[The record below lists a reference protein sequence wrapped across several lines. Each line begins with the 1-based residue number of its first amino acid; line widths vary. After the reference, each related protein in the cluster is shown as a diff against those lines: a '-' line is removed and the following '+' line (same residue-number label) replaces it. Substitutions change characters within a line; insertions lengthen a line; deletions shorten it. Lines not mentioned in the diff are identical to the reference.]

1 MFNFL
6 QVNEYYEEKKS
17 SLSGLMAAAIAALGI
32 AVLPACGDDAAD
44 KAASKPPVQQTTA
57 AKEDKDTLAAARNQF
72 ADVKLAAGP
81 LKQQVELCFFDTGSL
96 TSCSDDQKGLGWD
109 LKRAVDDTA
118 DQHIAGV
125 SVKNGK
131 ITLTSRGISVSGKDS
146 FSLILVSALTK
157 ENGSD
162 VVSWKVDPASTC
174 MSAGL
179 CEYEKAL
186 RQAQMAEEE
195 KKDPLGAARKKFSS
209 VSSAASALKIQV
221 ELCFF
226 DTGSLTSCS
235 DDQKGIGWDLKRAA
249 ADTAGDYLASTS
261 VKKGVISLTSRDI
274 KFNGTDTFSLI
285 LVPALTKEN
294 GSDVVSW
301 KVDPASTCLAAGL
314 CEDKKTGM

>member
-1 MFNFL
+1 
-6 QVNEYYEEKKS
+6 
-17 SLSGLMAAAIAALGI
+17 MA
-32 AVLPACGDDAAD
+32 P
-44 KAASKPPVQQTTA
+44 
-57 AKEDKDTLAAARNQF
+57 R
-72 ADVKLAAGP
+72 
-81 LKQQVELCFFDTGSL
+81 
-96 TSCSDDQKGLGWD
+96 
-109 LKRAVDDTA
+109 
-118 DQHIAGV
+118 
-125 SVKNGK
+125 
-131 ITLTSRGISVSGKDS
+131 
-146 FSLILVSALTK
+146 
-157 ENGSD
+157 
-162 VVSWKVDPASTC
+162 
-174 MSAGL
+174 
-179 CEYEKAL
+179 
-186 RQAQMAEEE
+186 
-195 KKDPLGAARKKFSS
+195 
-209 VSSAASALKIQV
+209 ALKIQV

>member
-1 MFNFL
+1 MK
-6 QVNEYYEEKKS
+6 KKS

-32 AVLPACGDDAAD
+32 AVLPACGDDAADKAAAD

-81 LKQQVELCFFDTGSL
+81 LKQ
-96 TSCSDDQKGLGWD
+96 
-109 LKRAVDDTA
+109 
-118 DQHIAGV
+118 
-125 SVKNGK
+125 
-131 ITLTSRGISVSGKDS
+131 
-146 FSLILVSALTK
+146 
-157 ENGSD
+157 
-162 VVSWKVDPASTC
+162 
-174 MSAGL
+174 
-179 CEYEKAL
+179 
-186 RQAQMAEEE
+186 
-195 KKDPLGAARKKFSS
+195 
-209 VSSAASALKIQV
+209 QV

>member
-1 MFNFL
+1 MK
-6 QVNEYYEEKKS
+6 KKS

-146 FSLILVSALTK
+146 FSLILV
-157 ENGSD
+157 
-162 VVSWKVDPASTC
+162 
-174 MSAGL
+174 
-179 CEYEKAL
+179 
-186 RQAQMAEEE
+186 
-195 KKDPLGAARKKFSS
+195 
-209 VSSAASALKIQV
+209 
-221 ELCFF
+221 
-226 DTGSLTSCS
+226 
-235 DDQKGIGWDLKRAA
+235 
-249 ADTAGDYLASTS
+249 
-261 VKKGVISLTSRDI
+261 
-274 KFNGTDTFSLI
+274 
-285 LVPALTKEN
+285 PALTKEN

>member
-1 MFNFL
+1 MK
-6 QVNEYYEEKKS
+6 KKS

-32 AVLPACGDDAAD
+32 AVLPACGDDAADKAAAD

-174 MSAGL
+174 
-179 CEYEKAL
+179 
-186 RQAQMAEEE
+186 
-195 KKDPLGAARKKFSS
+195 
-209 VSSAASALKIQV
+209 
-221 ELCFF
+221 
-226 DTGSLTSCS
+226 
-235 DDQKGIGWDLKRAA
+235 
-249 ADTAGDYLASTS
+249 
-261 VKKGVISLTSRDI
+261 
-274 KFNGTDTFSLI
+274 
-285 LVPALTKEN
+285 
-294 GSDVVSW
+294 
-301 KVDPASTCLAAGL
+301 LAAGL